1 MAISWHQALN
11 KKEHKNGGCSPDSPG
26 EDVDATD
33 YTLTP
38 RTEAKYNKIDEEFQ
52 MMMQR
57 NQHHNGAQRVNIF
70 SFKKKKK
77 NICFRFLVFISFT
90 ILICWFFY

>member
-57 NQHHNGAQRVNIF
+57 NQHHNGAQRVNIQ
-70 SFKKKKK
+70 KKKKQK
-77 NICFRFLVFISFT
+77 QKTFVFGFYFIYNFDLLVF
-90 ILICWFFY
+90 